1 MNFLAHFYFDKH
13 SDNSELILGTV
24 LPDLIK
30 NANKSWILHPE
41 KKKDLFIHDVTLV
54 SILKGWERHILVDK
68 FFHASNFFLDHTKQ
82 IRSAIAPLLEDS
94 PVRPSFLSHIAL
106 ELMLD
111 SLLITEGSITA
122 NDFYNHLRNV
132 DRNTLTEF
140 LVLNGINDPDV
151 FFKFYDQFIASAY
164 LNSYSDPHN
173 IIYALNRI
181 CMRVWDDPLNSEQQS
196 ALTDVLINYQE
207 DLRYSFTEIFDT
219 VGKQLKDRSEL

>member
-1 MNFLAHFYFDKH
+1 MNFLSHFYFDKY
-13 SDNSELILGTV
+13 SDNPELILGTV

-30 NANKSWILHPE
+30 NANKTWILHPE
-41 KKKDLFIHDVTLV
+41 KRRDVFIHDKKLL
-54 SILKGWERHILVDK
+54 SILEGWSRHLLVDK
-68 FFHASNFFLDHTKQ
+68 FFHASDFFCEHTKN
-82 IRSAIAPLLEDS
+82 IRSRIAPLLEDS

-111 SLLITEGSITA
+111 SLLITEGVIQA
-122 NDFYNHLRNV
+122 DDFYRHLNNA
-132 DRNTLTEF
+132 DRHTLTQF
-140 LVLNGINDPDV
+140 LVLNGIINSGV
-151 FFKFYDQFIASAY
+151 FFNFYDQFLKSAY

-219 VGKQLKDRSEL
+219 VGKQLKDRSVL